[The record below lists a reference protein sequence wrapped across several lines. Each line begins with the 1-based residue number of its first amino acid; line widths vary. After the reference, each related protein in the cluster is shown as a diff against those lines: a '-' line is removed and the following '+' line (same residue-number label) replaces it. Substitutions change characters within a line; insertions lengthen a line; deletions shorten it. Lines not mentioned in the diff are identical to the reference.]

1 MSTRRRSHAASVDMN
16 RLSKLDRLILAQA
29 VWEIGTEWTA
39 IAKILSKHPLL
50 LLHPKSFFTAQS
62 CAVMYNSLIKEAELD
77 ISEEN
82 NEPKADVNLKLAKHQ
97 YVARYQELREDISA
111 EEAKFKKILA
121 EIEDI
126 RSGSW
131 DDKIRADISGAPGGE
146 ITPIP
151 ETTTEEPPVPELDVT
166 MAVTTTLP
174 TELDAPVDNV
184 ASLEV
189 PPNDDVPDAPPRE
202 DSPKLLQEVMETP
215 PQDLTSLSEDSV
227 EPEVVHAEEVSRQP
241 VEGHESEPHSPPE
254 VDADTAEQPED
265 TPKAADLDEDGSTSG
280 DEPLQA
286 TRKSTRRQRPSSTAV
301 AQTKTVKGRRQ
312 RRGTSV
318 PEDGDTLPEEVEMVA
333 TPQQEEQPDSPG
345 TDAVTTRRSKRKA
358 SNPEPSDV
366 IRDKKRLRETSE
378 PADDD
383 EPGTTLTSPGFWCQ
397 TIDSTGPSGARTRRR
412 GDRTEEQVALKRF
425 QNVIGMLHSQI
436 SQHRSGNIFHNPI
449 KASEAPDYRDIV
461 KRPVDL
467 KTIKAKIKDGIISNS
482 LEYQRDIYLM
492 FANAMMYNRPG
503 SDIYSMTEDMM
514 CESEVMINTHRQT
527 EGYLS
532 NRKTH

>member
-50 LLHPKSFFTAQS
+50 SHPKPFFTAQS
-62 CAVMYNSLIKEAELD
+62 CAVMYNSLIMEAELD

-121 EIEDI
+121 EIEEI

-131 DDKIRADISGAPGGE
+131 DDKIRADISGAPGDE

-151 ETTTEEPPVPELDVT
+151 EPTTEETPVPELDVT
-166 MAVTTTLP
+166 MAATTTLP
-174 TELDAPVDNV
+174 TELDAPVDNIM
-184 ASLEV
+184 SLEV
-189 PPNDDVPDAPPRE
+189 PPDDNVSDAPPRE
-202 DSPKLLQEVMETP
+202 DSPKLPQEVMGTP

-227 EPEVVHAEEVSRQP
+227 EPEVMQAEEVSHQP
-241 VEGHESEPHSPPE
+241 VEGYESEPHSPPE
-254 VDADTAEQPED
+254 VDADMAEQPED

-286 TRKSTRRQRPSSTAV
+286 TRKSTRRRRPSSTAL

-345 TDAVTTRRSKRKA
+345 ADAVATRRSKRKA

-383 EPGTTLTSPGFWCQ
+383 EP
-397 TIDSTGPSGARTRRR
+397 GPSGARTRRR

-467 KTIKAKIKDGIISNS
+467 KTIKAKIKDGVISNS

-514 CESEVMINTHRQT
+514 YESEVMINTHRQT

>member
-50 LLHPKSFFTAQS
+50 SHPKSFFTAQS

-77 ISEEN
+77 ITEEN
-82 NEPKADVNLKLAKHQ
+82 DEPKADVNLKLAKHQ

-111 EEAKFKKILA
+111 EEVKFKKILA

-131 DDKIRADISGAPGGE
+131 DDKIRADISGAPGEE

-151 ETTTEEPPVPELDVT
+151 ETTVEETPVPELEVT
-166 MAVTTTLP
+166 TVDATTLP
-174 TELDAPVDNV
+174 TELDAPVDNI

-189 PPNDDVPDAPPRE
+189 TPDGDVSAPPQE
-202 DSPKLLQEVMETP
+202 NSPKLLQEVTETP

-227 EPEVVHAEEVSRQP
+227 EPEVMQAEEVSHQP
-241 VEGHESEPHSPPE
+241 VEGYESESHSPPE
-254 VDADTAEQPED
+254 VDADMANQPED

-286 TRKSTRRQRPSSTAV
+286 TRKSTRRRRPSSAAIV
-301 AQTKTVKGRRQ
+301 QTRTVKGRRQ

-318 PEDGDTLPEEVEMVA
+318 PEDGDRLPEEVEMVA
-333 TPQQEEQPDSPG
+333 TPQEEQPDSPG
-345 TDAVTTRRSKRKA
+345 ADAVTTRRSKRKA

-378 PADDD
+378 PADED
-383 EPGTTLTSPGFWCQ
+383 EP
-397 TIDSTGPSGARTRRR
+397 GPSGARTRRR

-449 KASEAPDYRDIV
+449 KASEAPDYHEIV

-467 KTIKAKIKDGIISNS
+467 KTIKAKIKDGVISNS

-514 CESEVMINTHRQT
+514 YESEVMINTHRQT

>member
-1 MSTRRRSHAASVDMN
+1 MSARRRSHAASVDMN
-16 RLSKLDRLILAQA
+16 RLSKLDRLIMAQA

-50 LLHPKSFFTAQS
+50 SHPKSFFTAQ
-62 CAVMYNSLIKEAELD
+62 VIMYSSLIKEAELD
-77 ISEEN
+77 ISQEN
-82 NEPKADVNLKLAKHQ
+82 SEPKADVNLKLAKRQ
-97 YVARYQELREDISA
+97 YLARYQELRDDISA
-111 EEAKFKKILA
+111 EEEKFKKILA

-131 DDKIRADISGAPGGE
+131 DDKIRADISGVPE
-146 ITPIP
+146 EKVTPIP
-151 ETTTEEPPVPELDVT
+151 ETTTEEKPVPELDGT
-166 MAVTTTLP
+166 ITTTTALP
-174 TELDAPVDNV
+174 TEMNAPVEDSI

-189 PPNDDVPDAPPRE
+189 LPASTDAEVSDAPPQE
-202 DSPKLLQEVMETP
+202 NSPKLPQEFVESP
-215 PQDLTSLSEDSV
+215 PHDLTSLSEESAEPDVV
-227 EPEVVHAEEVSRQP
+227 EAAEVSHQP
-241 VEGHESEPHSPPE
+241 VEEYESEPHSPPE
-254 VDADTAEQPED
+254 VLDVDMAGEPED
-265 TPKAADLDEDGSTSG
+265 TPKAADLDEDGMTSG
-280 DEPLQA
+280 DEPLQT
-286 TRKSTRRQRPSSTAV
+286 TRKSTRRRRSSGTTV
-301 AQTKTVKGRRQ
+301 AQAKAVKSRRQ

-318 PEDGDTLPEEVEMVA
+318 PEDGDTLPEADIEMVA
-333 TPQQEEQPDSPG
+333 TPQEDQADSPNA
-345 TDAVTTRRSKRKA
+345 DVVTTRRSKRKA

-366 IRDKKRLRETSE
+366 LRDKKRMREPSE

-383 EPGTTLTSPGFWCQ
+383 EP
-397 TIDSTGPSGARTRRR
+397 GPSGARTRRR

-449 KASEAPDYRDIV
+449 KASEAPDYHDIV

-467 KTIKAKIKDGIISNS
+467 KTIKARIKDGVISNS

-503 SDIYSMTEDMM
+503 SDIYSMAEDMM
-514 CESEVMINTHRQT
+514 YESEVMINTHRQT

>member
-1 MSTRRRSHAASVDMN
+1 MN

-39 IAKILSKHPLL
+39 IAKILSKHPL

-111 EEAKFKKILA
+111 EETKFKKILA

-131 DDKIRADISGAPGGE
+131 DDKIQADISGAPGGE

-151 ETTTEEPPVPELDVT
+151 ETTTEETPVPELDVT
-166 MAVTTTLP
+166 MADTTTLP
-174 TELDAPVDNV
+174 TELDAPVDNI

-241 VEGHESEPHSPPE
+241 VEGYESEPHSPPE
-254 VDADTAEQPED
+254 VNADVAEHPED

-280 DEPLQA
+280 DEPLQT
-286 TRKSTRRQRPSSTAV
+286 TRKSTRRRRPSSTAI

-345 TDAVTTRRSKRKA
+345 ADAVTTRRSKRKA

-383 EPGTTLTSPGFWCQ
+383 EPG
-397 TIDSTGPSGARTRRR
+397 PSGARTRRR

-425 QNVIGMLHSQI
+425 QNVIGMLHAQI

-449 KASEAPDYRDIV
+449 KASEAPDYHDIV

-467 KTIKAKIKDGIISNS
+467 KTIKARIKDGVISNS

-514 CESEVMINTHRQT
+514 YESEVMINTHRQT

>member
-50 LLHPKSFFTAQS
+50 SHPKPFFTAQ
-62 CAVMYNSLIKEAELD
+62 VIMYNSLIMEAELD

-111 EEAKFKKILA
+111 EEAKFKKIIA
-121 EIEDI
+121 EIEEI

-131 DDKIRADISGAPGGE
+131 DDKIRADISGAPGDE

-151 ETTTEEPPVPELDVT
+151 EPTTEETPVPELDVT
-166 MAVTTTLP
+166 MAATTNLP
-174 TELDAPVDNV
+174 TELDAPVDNIM
-184 ASLEV
+184 SLEV
-189 PPNDDVPDAPPRE
+189 PPDDNVSDAPPRE
-202 DSPKLLQEVMETP
+202 DSPKLPQEVMGTP

-227 EPEVVHAEEVSRQP
+227 EPEVMQAEVSHQP
-241 VEGHESEPHSPPE
+241 VEGYESEPHSPPE
-254 VDADTAEQPED
+254 VDADMAEQPED

-286 TRKSTRRQRPSSTAV
+286 TRKSTRRRRPSSTAL
-301 AQTKTVKGRRQ
+301 AQTKTVKGRR

-345 TDAVTTRRSKRKA
+345 ADAVATRRSKRKA

-383 EPGTTLTSPGFWCQ
+383 EP
-397 TIDSTGPSGARTRRR
+397 GPSGARTRRR

-467 KTIKAKIKDGIISNS
+467 KTIKAKIKDGVISNS

-514 CESEVMINTHRQT
+514 YESEVMINTHRQT